1 MQSIFQSRSGG
12 FVLKYIHPSM
22 HLINTYRAP
31 TNGEA
36 CVKHGDKEIKKQ
48 QLGNSVE
55 AEQETDHSPDDAE
68 R

>member
-1 MQSIFQSRSGG
+1 MP
-12 FVLKYIHPSM
+12 KYIHPST

-55 AEQETDHSPDDAE
+55 AEQETNRSPDDVE